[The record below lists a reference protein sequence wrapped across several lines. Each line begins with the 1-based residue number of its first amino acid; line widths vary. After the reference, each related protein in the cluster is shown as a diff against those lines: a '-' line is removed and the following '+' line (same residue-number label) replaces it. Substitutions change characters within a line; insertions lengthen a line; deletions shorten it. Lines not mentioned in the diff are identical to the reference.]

1 MGLRVGINGY
11 GRIGRRVL
19 RHVVAGD
26 HLDVV
31 AINSRQLTP
40 ELAARLL
47 KYDSVHGRFPGQIEV
62 VGGRLVLEGLE
73 MFVGDEARPE
83 DCHWGE
89 LGVDIVIEASGM
101 FTSRDRSEGH
111 LRAGALKVVVTAPA
125 EGADATIVVGVNDG
139 DYRPDS
145 HHVVSAS
152 SCTTNCLAPLLSV
165 LDSNFGVTAGVMTTI
180 HAYTRDQELLDG
192 THTDPRRARAATL
205 NMVPTTTGSAKAI
218 GMVLPQLRGRVVG
231 LSVRVPLPDVSLV
244 DLSVNLDRRTSADEA
259 NAAFIEAAANGM
271 RGILD
276 VTDEPLV
283 SSDFHGDEHSAIIDL
298 PSTREAP
305 DGMLKVLA
313 WYDNEA
319 AYAARV
325 VDLVKIVAA
334 GAGSVS
340 QQPAAS
346 VSGIRGC

>member
-19 RHVVAGD
+19 RHVVSGD

-31 AINSRQLTP
+31 AINSSDLTP

-47 KYDSVHGRFPGQIEV
+47 KYDSVHGRFPGRIEA
-62 VGGRLVLEGLE
+62 VGGHLEIEDLSLY
-73 MFVGDEARPE
+73 VGNAAMPEACNWR
-83 DCHWGE
+83 E
-89 LGVDIVIEASGM
+89 LGVDLVIEATGA
-101 FTSRDRSEGH
+101 FTRRVLAAGH
-111 LRAGALKVVVTAPA
+111 LRAGATKVVVTAPA
-125 EGADATIVVGVNDG
+125 DEADATIVVGVNSSAYDPE
-139 DYRPDS
+139 RHS
-145 HHVVSAS
+145 VISAS

-165 LDSNFGVTAGVMTTI
+165 LDSGFGIDGALMTTI

-218 GMVLPQLRGRVVG
+218 GTVLPRLKGKVQG
-231 LSVRVPLPDVSLV
+231 LAVRIPLPDVSLV
-244 DLSVNLDRRTSADEA
+244 DLSVNLTSAASADEV
-259 NAAFIEAAANGM
+259 NAAFIHAAHHGLH
-271 RGILD
+271 GILD

-283 SSDFHGDEHSAIIDL
+283 SSDFHGDEHSAIVDL

-305 DGMLKVLA
+305 DGMVKVLA

-325 VDLVKIVAA
+325 VDLVKIVEASA
-334 GAGSVS
+334 EGVRP
-340 QQPAAS
+340 QPSLSA
-346 VSGIRGC
+346 

>member
-62 VGGRLVLEGLE
+62 INGRLVLEGLE
-73 MFVGDEARPE
+73 MYVGDQARPQ
-83 DCHWGE
+83 DCNWGD

-101 FTSRDRSEGH
+101 FTSRDLAAGH
-111 LRAGALKVVVTAPA
+111 LRAGASKVVVTAPA
-125 EGADATIVVGVNDG
+125 EGADATIVVGVNDA
-139 DYRPDS
+139 DYRPDR

-152 SCTTNCLAPLLSV
+152 SCTTNCLAPLLFV
-165 LDSNFGVTAGVMTTI
+165 LDATFGIDGALMTTI

-218 GMVLPQLRGRVVG
+218 GTVLPRLKGKVQG
-231 LSVRVPLPDVSLV
+231 LAVRIPLPDVSLV
-244 DLSVNLDRRTSADEA
+244 DLSVNLTSPASAEEV
-259 NAAFIEAAANGM
+259 NAAFIHAAHNGLH
-271 RGILD
+271 GILD

-283 SSDFHGDEHSAIIDL
+283 SSDFHGDEHSAIVDL

-305 DGMLKVLA
+305 DGMVKVLA

-325 VDLVKIVAA
+325 VDLVKIVEAA
-334 GAGSVS
+334 AEGVRP
-340 QQPAAS
+340 QPALSA
-346 VSGIRGC
+346 